1 MFEAGADAPVHPLEE
16 TMILEHTF
24 TPTAGRPLTFAAVAM
39 LNADGKTQF
48 CVGESTVTDIMSA
61 WVAVDSHSRK
71 FVWPVALRD
80 DDDCIISYVIGDQV
94 YLETWSVANDQN
106 MFDLDQLHTLLPA
119 DTFELNADES
129 AALDF
134 V

>member
-1 MFEAGADAPVHPLEE
+1 
-16 TMILEHTF
+16 MILEHTF

-39 LNADGKTQF
+39 LNADGETQF
-48 CVGESTVTDIMSA
+48 CVGESTVTEIMSV
-61 WVAVDSHSRK
+61 WVAVDTQSRK

-119 DTFELNADES
+119 GTFELSADES
-129 AALDF
+129 AALD
-134 V
+134 VI